1 MSKHASL
8 IPKSV
13 FAMFP
18 KHIIS
23 VIVYAPVMLAHT
35 EWMSAAACICSGS
48 IAIAVQEMYCLLV
61 DF

>member
-1 MSKHASL
+1 ML
-8 IPKSV
+8 TTESV
-13 FAMFP
+13 FAMFL
-18 KHIIS
+18 KHTIS

-48 IAIAVQEMYCLLV
+48 IAIAVQEMYCLRI